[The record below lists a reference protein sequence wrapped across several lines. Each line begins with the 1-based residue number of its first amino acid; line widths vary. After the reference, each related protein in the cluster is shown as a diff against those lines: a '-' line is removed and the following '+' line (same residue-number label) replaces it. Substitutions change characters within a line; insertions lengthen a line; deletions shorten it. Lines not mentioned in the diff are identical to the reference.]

1 MKIYNFCLLFGFDRK
16 GIMKA
21 IHALI
26 QQKYG
31 SFNDL
36 INMTILELSEIEK
49 VIISLDQQ
57 ETLMNAGYN

>member
-1 MKIYNFCLLFGFDRK
+1 
-16 GIMKA
+16 MKA